1 MMNLRKSKILF
12 LFFLLFLS
20 YACSVSTF
28 HVAKQ
33 DKNRTELNVTPDRI
47 LLECAK
53 LSQENDYFM
62 FLIYIL
68 DEQNT
73 VISTAQGNNLDK
85 ESCYERIE
93 EIGKILEKG
102 KEIYIAGMGDLN
114 EPRKKEPYSYTFPK
128 KGTYNSNG
136 RTLQFMAIANEK
148 GQCYSAYHGSDKPC
162 PRDPFPIK

>member
-1 MMNLRKSKILF
+1 MTICKKSR
-12 LFFLLFLS
+12 FFIISFFVLLISCASSHFRIN
-20 YACSVSTF
+20 
-28 HVAKQ
+28 KQ
-33 DKNRTELNVTPDRI
+33 AYNKTELSLTPDRV
-47 LLECAK
+47 LLECEK
-53 LSQENDYFM
+53 LSDENDYYM
-62 FLIYIL
+62 FFIYVL
-68 DEQNT
+68 DEENSVTSIIQW
-73 VISTAQGNNLDK
+73 NNLDK

-148 GQCYSAYHGSDKPC
+148 GQCYSAYYGSDKPC